1 MKRTKVKAL
10 IVLAVM
16 LLVLSFIGGALMF
29 TNAKYVSKDDGKVS
43 TSVAHWNF
51 EVTGTDTFNAR
62 DNLKGLK
69 LAQVCTPA
77 TLVNG
82 KLAPGTSGS
91 FTITVSTRGTEVG
104 ANYGIVFDNFSNNFP
119 TNLKFY
125 VDGTAYNLSSGFTGT
140 INANDINNQTK
151 THTVTWDWPYETGD
165 ATVNDPIDTNNGI
178 NNKDISFDI
187 TVTATQAMPVAQ

>member
-1 MKRTKVKAL
+1 MKRTKGKAL
-10 IVLAVM
+10 IILAVM
-16 LLVLSFIGGALMF
+16 LLVLSVIGGALMF
-29 TNAKYVSKDDGKVS
+29 TNAKYASKDTGEVS

-91 FTITVSTRGTEVG
+91 FTITVSTRGAEVG

-140 INANDINNQTK
+140 INANDVNNQTK

-165 ATVNDPIDTNNGI
+165 VTVNDPIDTNNGI